1 MEAAGPDP
9 LPGQQIQ
16 LLLPTGLLLT
26 GPAAPLVSEDLV
38 EGSPPPP
45 GAALPPREL
54 PRSVGGN
61 QTLSTARHTRMG
73 RRRPGSNGKVGVS
86 LHLGGGVVREATRG
100 APIFPLVA
108 GRSRGGQRARALELR
123 RHRFKASSCLKSFHD
138 PGPIINPRLRFYN
151 FQIRIVLPTS
161 YLWIQ
166 GPKRCPKRY

>member
-86 LHLGGGVVREATRG
+86 LHLGGGWSEKQPG
-100 APIFPLVA
+100 EPLSSPWWQA
-108 GRSRGGQRARALELR
+108 DLGEGKEQELWSCEDTGSKPAL
-123 RHRFKASSCLKSFHD
+123 A
-138 PGPIINPRLRFYN
+138 
-151 FQIRIVLPTS
+151 
-161 YLWIQ
+161 
-166 GPKRCPKRY
+166 